1 MARKRISQK
10 PRRTVLVV
18 TATEAEALYFSQM
31 RKDCRYANMT
41 VVWGPDYKD
50 LAHLITLAGQM
61 RNKEKYSSVWLVFG
75 FADLNVSVQDVK
87 KAMPLAEKKKVRL
100 AWNNPS
106 LPLWYL
112 LHLQTPKGFVNDPA
126 LIESAL
132 SKQFP
137 GFRSDA
143 SYLLNEGL
151 DLHLKL
157 YSAKSKAAVNASS
170 YNALATSQV
179 GLAPTNMVALL
190 NDITDI
196 CGLADLTHNQKRL
209 GLNKDKG

>member
-41 VVWGPDYKD
+41 VVWESNYKD
-50 LAHLITLAGQM
+50 LVHLITLAGQM
-61 RNKEKYSSVWLVFG
+61 RNKEKYSNVWLVFG
-75 FADLNVSVQDVK
+75 LADLNVSVQDVK
-87 KAMPLAEKKKVRL
+87 NVMPLAEKKKVRL

-137 GFRSDA
+137 AFRGDA
-143 SYLLNEGL
+143 SYLLEEGL

-170 YNALATSQV
+170 YNALVASQV

-209 GLNKDKG
+209 GLNKNKG